1 MGIGLFSLVEERLEV
16 VNYTQF
22 LGADTFTLLMKNIK
36 RVSKVESIVA
46 PFNLWVIV
54 NRVILSI
61 TNSRKLDSVTTISA
75 YSNIVFLLY
84 KYIEIL

>member
-61 TNSRKLDSVTTISA
+61 TNSRIRSSYHNIS
-75 YSNIVFLLY
+75 IF
-84 KYIEIL
+84 